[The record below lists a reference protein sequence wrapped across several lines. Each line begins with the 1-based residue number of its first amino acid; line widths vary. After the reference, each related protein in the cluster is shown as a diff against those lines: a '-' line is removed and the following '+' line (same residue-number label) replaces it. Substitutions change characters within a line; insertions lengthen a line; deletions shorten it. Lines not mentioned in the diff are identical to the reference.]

1 MLSNALTTRAA
12 GSGESLLGRCLDQ
25 PGQRC
30 VHRVVEID
38 VGEASMQ
45 PQTRDN
51 TLKEDAALL
60 DRHPVGGIPDDP
72 KLRIGQGEHGLE
84 KAVFES

>member
-1 MLSNALTTRAA
+1 VGND
-12 GSGESLLGRCLDQ
+12 ESLLGRRLDQ

-38 VGEASMQ
+38 VGEASVQ

-60 DRHPVGGIPDDP
+60 EWHLVGGVPDDP
-72 KLRIGQGEHGLE
+72 KLRIGQGEHDLE
-84 KAVFES
+84 KAISGAEMFEP

>member
-1 MLSNALTTRAA
+1 
-12 GSGESLLGRCLDQ
+12 
-25 PGQRC
+25 

-38 VGEASMQ
+38 VCEASVQ

-51 TLKEDAALL
+51 TLKEDTALL
-60 DRHPVGGIPDDP
+60 DWHLVGGVPDDP

-84 KAVFES
+84 KAVSGAEMFEPWTGSLRESTRTKQHESNSDYEKDG

>member
-1 MLSNALTTRAA
+1 M
-12 GSGESLLGRCLDQ
+12 DQ

-30 VHRVVEID
+30 LHRVVEID
-38 VGEASMQ
+38 VGEASVQ
-45 PQTRDN
+45 PQTRYN
-51 TLKEDAALL
+51 MLKENAALL
-60 DRHPVGGIPDDP
+60 DWHTVDGVPDDP